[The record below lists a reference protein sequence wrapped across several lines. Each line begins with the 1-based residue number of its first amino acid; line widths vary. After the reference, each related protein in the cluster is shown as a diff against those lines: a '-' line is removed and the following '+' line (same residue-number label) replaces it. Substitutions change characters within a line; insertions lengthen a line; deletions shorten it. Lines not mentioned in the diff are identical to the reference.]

1 MNFFASKQCGALSSP
16 EPSATGQASA
26 TGQPSVTPEPSAARE
41 PAASRMQ
48 RCAIATTLML
58 LLMGCTQQL
67 AQRSQNSWLAKNS
80 SQPLYQASLVEA
92 GGPLQGDVTT
102 VLSGYL
108 ESSAIDEL
116 SGLAASYK
124 NPGVFWAINDSGN
137 RAELFAMDR
146 TGRHIETFRLPERNI
161 DWEDLASFQHNGK
174 SWIVIADTGDNLR
187 RREHSVMYVLQEPL
201 LTAPRVTFAK
211 AGEPS
216 AGGDTGA
223 QSEAEPAFA
232 AATTRQLRV
241 DAKIAF
247 AYEDGPQNVESIAVS
262 EEDSAIYLVAKRGAE
277 SSLYELPLLLETP
290 EAQLVAKR
298 LGKTMGLH
306 WAPGDSWIEQR
317 LGSSFLLGP
326 TAMDI
331 SSDNQLAVI
340 ANYRHVY
347 LYRKIAGQPWSVAL
361 RNKPQIISSHR
372 MAQSESVAFSA
383 DGNYVIV
390 GSEGIHAP
398 VLLVH

>member
-1 MNFFASKQCGALSSP
+1 MSFFASKQRGALPAP
-16 EPSATGQASA
+16 EPFPTSELIAA
-26 TGQPSVTPEPSAARE
+26 PEQIKSKMR
-41 PAASRMQ
+41 
-48 RCAIATTLML
+48 RCAIVTTLML
-58 LLMGCTQQL
+58 LVMGCTQQL
-67 AQRSQNSWLAKNS
+67 AQRSQNSWLKKNS
-80 SQPLYQASLVEA
+80 AQPLYKASLVEVA
-92 GGPLQGDVTT
+92 GPLQGDVTT

-108 ESSAIDEL
+108 ESSAIGEL

-146 TGRHIETFRLPERNI
+146 TGRHIDTFRLPERNI
-161 DWEDLASFQHNGK
+161 DWEDMATFQHNGK
-174 SWIVIADTGDNLR
+174 SWIVIADTGDNMR
-187 RREHSVMYVLQEPL
+187 RRNHSIMYVLEEPL
-201 LTAPRVTFAK
+201 LGAPRVTFAK
-211 AGEPS
+211 AGDS
-216 AGGDTGA
+216 TDGMDAGA
-223 QSEAEPAFA
+223 QSATEPSFA
-232 AATTRQLRV
+232 AAVSRELRV
-241 DAKIAF
+241 EAKIEF

-262 EEDSAIYLVAKRGAE
+262 EEDSSIYLVAKRGAE
-277 SSLYELPLLLETP
+277 SSLYELPLMLETP
-290 EAQLVAKR
+290 DVQLVAKR
-298 LGKTMGLH
+298 LGKTSGLH
-306 WAPGDSWIEQR
+306 WAPGDSWLEQR
-317 LGSSFLLGP
+317 LGSRFLLGP

-347 LYRKIAGQPWSVAL
+347 LYRKPAGQPWSVAL

-390 GSEGIHAP
+390 GSEGLHAP

>member
-1 MNFFASKQCGALSSP
+1 
-16 EPSATGQASA
+16 
-26 TGQPSVTPEPSAARE
+26 
-41 PAASRMQ
+41 
-48 RCAIATTLML
+48 
-58 LLMGCTQQL
+58 MGCTQQL
-67 AQRSQNSWLAKNS
+67 AQRSQNSWLKKNS
-80 SQPLYQASLVEA
+80 AQPLYKASLVEVA
-92 GGPLQGDVTT
+92 GPLQGDVTT

-108 ESSAIDEL
+108 ESSAIGEL

-146 TGRHIETFRLPERNI
+146 TGRHIDTFRLPERNI
-161 DWEDLASFQHNGK
+161 DWEDMATFQHNGK
-174 SWIVIADTGDNLR
+174 SWIVIADTGDNMR
-187 RREHSVMYVLQEPL
+187 RRNHSIMYVLEEPL
-201 LTAPRVTFAK
+201 LGAPRVTFAK
-211 AGEPS
+211 AGDS
-216 AGGDTGA
+216 TDGKDAGA
-223 QSEAEPAFA
+223 QSATEPSFA
-232 AATTRQLRV
+232 AAVSRELRV
-241 DAKIAF
+241 EAKIEF

-262 EEDSAIYLVAKRGAE
+262 EEDSSIYLVAKRGAE
-277 SSLYELPLLLETP
+277 SSLYELPLMLETP
-290 EAQLVAKR
+290 DVQLVAKR
-298 LGKTMGLH
+298 LGKTSGLH
-306 WAPGDSWIEQR
+306 WAPGDSWLEQR
-317 LGSSFLLGP
+317 LGSRFLLGP

-347 LYRKIAGQPWSVAL
+347 LYRKPAGQPWSVAL

-390 GSEGIHAP
+390 GSEGLHAP